1 MTPRGVGAARPSLA
15 RSVSQEEERAR
26 RAKLA
31 QERRA
36 KVMAQMSALQKVFI
50 KENAQLLASMEAEE
64 YDSILLTFSPHS
76 QCTFVCCLRF
86 AETVV
91 QILPY
96 LQICIKTFTD
106 LR

>member
-1 MTPRGVGAARPSLA
+1 
-15 RSVSQEEERAR
+15 
-26 RAKLA
+26 
-31 QERRA
+31 
-36 KVMAQMSALQKVFI
+36 MSALQKVFI

-64 YDSILLTFSPHS
+64 YDSILLTFSPHN

-91 QILPY
+91 PILPY

>member
-1 MTPRGVGAARPSLA
+1 MTPRGLGAARPSLA
-15 RSVSQEEERAR
+15 RSVSQEEEKAR

-64 YDSILLTFSPHS
+64 YDLILLTFSPHNQLYRHERPFFLVFFQIS
-76 QCTFVCCLRF
+76 SLL
-86 AETVV
+86 VV
-91 QILPY
+91 
-96 LQICIKTFTD
+96 
-106 LR
+106 